1 MFKFA
6 LQQQRERLSV
16 FVSPLF
22 CETTIEYSQRLWG
35 IKWPWFFFFSSFFS
49 FDDAV
54 LVFARTLTILPAE
67 AAQGSKSL
75 LNQWLSVNINP
86 SRPDHGQREKNNLN
100 FYFHTSLWCTLLK
113 AFIKPF
119 EALQRSVKI
128 KF

>member
-1 MFKFA
+1 MYLYPHFFVK
-6 LQQQRERLSV
+6 LQSNTHKDSEESNG
-16 FVSPLF
+16 SD
-22 CETTIEYSQRLWG
+22 
-35 IKWPWFFFFSSFFS
+35 FFSFLLFFS

-54 LVFARTLTILPAE
+54 LVFAKTLTILPAE